1 MHNSNKTD
9 AAMPA
14 EIAYLQD
21 AQAQRDELLKLF
33 HAQRQAYAAH
43 PMPPAAQRQQWL
55 KALGD
60 VLNSE
65 RQALIAAIS
74 EDFSNRSADETLLAE
89 LMPSLHGI
97 HYASRH
103 LKAWM
108 KPSRRKVGLAFQPAS
123 AKVVYQPL
131 GVVGVIV
138 PWNYPLYLA
147 IGPLVGA
154 LAAGNRVMLKL
165 SEATPATGQ
174 LLKTLLARVFPQD
187 LVCVVLGEAE
197 VGMAFSRL
205 PFDHLLFTGATSIG
219 KHVMRAAAENLTP
232 VTLELG
238 GKSPA
243 IVSSDVPLKDAA
255 ERIAFGKTL
264 NAGQTCVAPDYVLVP
279 QERVGSFVE
288 AYRQAV
294 RGFYP
299 TLVDNPDY
307 TAIINDR
314 QLNRLNGYISDAT
327 SKGAL
332 LVPLF
337 EQNQGRRLGHS
348 VLLNVSD
355 EMTVMQDEIFGPLLP
370 IVPYSGLDQAFAYI
384 NQRPRPLALYY
395 FGYDKAEQQ
404 RVLQETHSG
413 GVCLND
419 TLLHVAQDDLPFGG
433 IGPSGMGQYH
443 GHEGFLT
450 FSKAKGVL
458 VKQRLNAARLIYP
471 PYGTA
476 IQKLIHKLFI
486 R

>member
-1 MHNSNKTD
+1 MTAD
-9 AAMPA
+9 
-14 EIAYLQD
+14 IAYLQTLQQPLEELD
-21 AQAQRDELLKLF
+21 RLFAAQR
-33 HAQRQAYAAH
+33 AAYAAN

-55 KALGD
+55 KALRD
-60 VLNSE
+60 LLSNE
-65 RQALIAAIS
+65 RQALVDAIS
-74 EDFSNRSADETLLAE
+74 TDFSHRSADETLLAE

-103 LKAWM
+103 LKGWM
-108 KPSRRKVGLAFQPAS
+108 KSSRRKVGMAFQPAS

-131 GVVGVIV
+131 GVVGIIV

-165 SEATPATGQ
+165 SESTPATGL
-174 LLKTLLARVFPQD
+174 LLKALLARIFPED
-187 LVCVVLGEAE
+187 LVCIVLGESD
-197 VGMAFSRL
+197 VGVAFSRL
-205 PFDHLLFTGATSIG
+205 RFDHLLFTGATSIG

-243 IVSSDVPLKDAA
+243 IVSRDVPLKDAA

-279 QERVGSFVE
+279 QDRVGAFVE
-288 AYRQAV
+288 AYRQV
-294 RGFYP
+294 VNRFYP
-299 TLVDNPDY
+299 TLADNPDY
-307 TAIINDR
+307 TAIINER
-314 QLNRLNGYISDAT
+314 QLARLNSYVSDAT

-332 LVPLF
+332 LIPLF
-337 EQNQGRRLGHS
+337 EQGQGRRMPHS
-348 VLLNVSD
+348 LLLNVTD

-370 IVPYSGLDQAFAYI
+370 IVPYQDLDQAFAYI

-395 FGYDKAEQQ
+395 FGYDKREQN
-404 RVLQETHSG
+404 RVLHETHSG

-419 TLLHVAQDDLPFGG
+419 TLLHVAQDDMPFGG
-433 IGPSGMGQYH
+433 IGPSGMGHYH

-458 VKQRLNAARLIYP
+458 IKQRFNAAKLIYP
-471 PYGTA
+471 PYGKS
-476 IQKLIHKLFI
+476 IQKLIQKLFI

>member
-1 MHNSNKTD
+1 MTAD
-9 AAMPA
+9 V
-14 EIAYLQD
+14 AYLQTLQQPLETLD
-21 AQAQRDELLKLF
+21 RQFQAQRS
-33 HAQRQAYAAH
+33 AYAAH

-55 KALGD
+55 KALRE
-60 VLNSE
+60 LLSSE
-65 RQALIAAIS
+65 RQVLIEAIS
-74 EDFSNRSADETLLAE
+74 TDFSHRSADETLLAE

-103 LKAWM
+103 LKKWM
-108 KPSRRKVGLAFQPAS
+108 KPSRRKVGVAFQPAS

-147 IGPLVGA
+147 VGPMVGA

-165 SEATPATGQ
+165 SESTPATGL
-174 LLKTLLARVFPQD
+174 LLKQLLARIFPED
-187 LVCVVLGEAE
+187 LVCVVLGEAD
-197 VGMAFSRL
+197 VGVAFSRL
-205 PFDHLLFTGATSIG
+205 PFDHLLFTGSTSVG

-243 IVSSDVPLKDAA
+243 IVSRDVPLKDAA

-279 QERVGSFVE
+279 EDRVGAFVE

-294 RGFYP
+294 KGFYP
-299 TLVDNPDY
+299 TLTDNADY
-307 TAIINDR
+307 TAIINER
-314 QLNRLNGYISDAT
+314 QLARLNGYVSDAT

-332 LVPLF
+332 LIPLF
-337 EQNQGRRLGHS
+337 EQGQGRRMPHS

-370 IVPYSGLDQAFAYI
+370 IVPYRDLEQALAYI

-395 FGYDKAEQQ
+395 FGYDKREQH
-404 RVLQETHSG
+404 RVLHETHSG

-419 TLLHVAQDDLPFGG
+419 TLLHVAQDDMPFGG
-433 IGPSGMGQYH
+433 IGPSGMGHYH

-458 VKQRLNAARLIYP
+458 IKQRFNAARLIYP
-471 PYGTA
+471 PYGTS
-476 IQKLIHKLFI
+476 IQKLIQKLFI

>member
-1 MHNSNKTD
+1 MTAD
-9 AAMPA
+9 
-14 EIAYLQD
+14 IAYLQTLQQPLEELD
-21 AQAQRDELLKLF
+21 RLFAAQR
-33 HAQRQAYAAH
+33 AAYTAN

-55 KALGD
+55 KALRD
-60 VLNSE
+60 MLSNE
-65 RQALIAAIS
+65 RQALIDAIS
-74 EDFSNRSADETLLAE
+74 ADFSHRSADETLLAE

-103 LKAWM
+103 LKGWM
-108 KPSRRKVGLAFQPAS
+108 KSSRRKVGMAFQPAS

-131 GVVGVIV
+131 GVVGIIV

-165 SEATPATGQ
+165 SESTPATGQ
-174 LLKTLLARVFPQD
+174 LLKTLLGRIFPED
-187 LVCVVLGEAE
+187 LVCVVLGEADIG
-197 VGMAFSRL
+197 VAFSRL
-205 PFDHLLFTGATSIG
+205 RFDHLLFTGATSIG

-243 IVSSDVPLKDAA
+243 IVSGDVPLKDAA

-279 QERVGSFVE
+279 QDRVGAFVE
-288 AYRQAV
+288 AYRQV
-294 RGFYP
+294 VNNFYP
-299 TLVDNPDY
+299 TLADNPDY
-307 TAIINDR
+307 TAIINER
-314 QLNRLNGYISDAT
+314 QLTRLNSYVSDAT

-332 LVPLF
+332 LIPLF
-337 EQNQGRRLGHS
+337 EQGQGRRMPHS
-348 VLLNVSD
+348 LLLNVTD

-370 IVPYSGLDQAFAYI
+370 IVPYQDLDQAFAYI

-395 FGYDKAEQQ
+395 FGYDKREQN
-404 RVLQETHSG
+404 RVLHETHSG

-433 IGPSGMGQYH
+433 IGPSGMGHYH

-458 VKQRLNAARLIYP
+458 IKQRFNAAKLIYP
-471 PYGTA
+471 PYGKS
-476 IQKLIHKLFI
+476 IQKLIQKLFI

>member
-1 MHNSNKTD
+1 MTAD
-9 AAMPA
+9 
-14 EIAYLQD
+14 IAYLQTLQQPLETLD
-21 AQAQRDELLKLF
+21 RQFQAQR
-33 HAQRQAYAAH
+33 AAYAAN

-55 KALGD
+55 KALRD
-60 VLNSE
+60 LLSAE
-65 RQALIAAIS
+65 RQALIDAIS
-74 EDFSNRSADETLLAE
+74 ADFSHRSADETLLAE

-103 LKAWM
+103 LKKWM
-108 KPSRRKVGLAFQPAS
+108 KPSRRKVGVAFQPAS

-147 IGPLVGA
+147 VGPMVGA

-165 SEATPATGQ
+165 SESTPATGL
-174 LLKTLLARVFPQD
+174 LLKELLARIFPED
-187 LVCVVLGEAE
+187 LVCVVLGEAD
-197 VGMAFSRL
+197 VGVAFSRL
-205 PFDHLLFTGATSIG
+205 PFDHLLFTGSTSVG

-243 IVSSDVPLKDAA
+243 IVSRDVPLKDAA

-279 QERVGSFVE
+279 EDRVGAFVE

-294 RGFYP
+294 KGFYP
-299 TLVDNPDY
+299 TLADNADY
-307 TAIINDR
+307 TAIINER
-314 QLNRLNGYISDAT
+314 QLARLNGYVSDAT

-332 LVPLF
+332 LIPLF
-337 EQNQGRRLGHS
+337 EQGQGRRMPHS

-370 IVPYSGLDQAFAYI
+370 IVPYRDLEQAFAYI

-395 FGYDKAEQQ
+395 FGYDKREQH
-404 RVLQETHSG
+404 RVLHETHSG

-419 TLLHVAQDDLPFGG
+419 TLLHVAQDDMPFGG
-433 IGPSGMGQYH
+433 IGPSGMGHYH

-458 VKQRLNAARLIYP
+458 IKQRFNAARLIYP
-471 PYGTA
+471 PYGTS
-476 IQKLIHKLFI
+476 IQKLIQKLFI

>member
-1 MHNSNKTD
+1 
-9 AAMPA
+9 
-14 EIAYLQD
+14 
-21 AQAQRDELLKLF
+21 
-33 HAQRQAYAAH
+33 
-43 PMPPAAQRQQWL
+43 MPPAAQRQQWL

-348 VLLNVSD
+348 VLLNVND

>member
-1 MHNSNKTD
+1 MTAD
-9 AAMPA
+9 
-14 EIAYLQD
+14 IAYLQTLQQPLEELD
-21 AQAQRDELLKLF
+21 RLFAAQR
-33 HAQRQAYAAH
+33 AAYAAN
-43 PMPPAAQRQQWL
+43 PMPPADQRQQWL
-55 KALGD
+55 KALRD
-60 VLNSE
+60 LLSQE
-65 RQALIAAIS
+65 RQALVEAIS
-74 EDFSNRSADETLLAE
+74 ADFSHRSADETLLAE

-103 LKAWM
+103 LKGWM
-108 KPSRRKVGLAFQPAS
+108 KSSRRKVGIAFQPAS

-131 GVVGVIV
+131 GVVGIIV

-165 SEATPATGQ
+165 SESTPATGQ
-174 LLKTLLARVFPQD
+174 LLKTLLGRIFPED
-187 LVCVVLGEAE
+187 LVCVVLGEADIG
-197 VGMAFSRL
+197 VAFSRL
-205 PFDHLLFTGATSIG
+205 RFDHLLFTGATSIG

-243 IVSSDVPLKDAA
+243 IVSRDVPLKDAA

-279 QERVGSFVE
+279 QDRVGAFVE
-288 AYRQAV
+288 AYRQV
-294 RGFYP
+294 VNNFYP
-299 TLVDNPDY
+299 TLADNPDY
-307 TAIINDR
+307 TAIINER
-314 QLNRLNGYISDAT
+314 QLARLNGYVSDAT

-332 LVPLF
+332 LIPLF
-337 EQNQGRRLGHS
+337 EQGQGRRMPHS
-348 VLLNVSD
+348 LLLNVTD

-370 IVPYSGLDQAFAYI
+370 IVPYQDLDQAFAYI

-395 FGYDKAEQQ
+395 FGYDKREQN
-404 RVLQETHSG
+404 RVLHETHSG

-419 TLLHVAQDDLPFGG
+419 TLLHVAQDDMPFGG
-433 IGPSGMGQYH
+433 IGPSGMGHYH

-458 VKQRLNAARLIYP
+458 IKQRFNAAKLIYP
-471 PYGTA
+471 PYGKS
-476 IQKLIHKLFI
+476 IQKLIQKLFI